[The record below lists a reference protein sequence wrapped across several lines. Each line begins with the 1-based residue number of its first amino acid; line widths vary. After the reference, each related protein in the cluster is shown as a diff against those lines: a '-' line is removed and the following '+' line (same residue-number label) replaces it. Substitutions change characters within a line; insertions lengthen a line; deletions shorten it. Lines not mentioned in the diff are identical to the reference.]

1 MFFPLALE
9 FLVFTRDARD
19 PINLPI
25 IFKVLELYIEVD
37 VVTSSIFYSE
47 GSSAGSRSF
56 TVKPR
61 QVSVPAYVQKVI
73 FGSHVWFGMYEKIL

>member
-1 MFFPLALE
+1 M
-9 FLVFTRDARD
+9 
-19 PINLPI
+19 
-25 IFKVLELYIEVD
+25 
-37 VVTSSIFYSE
+37 VTSSTFYSE

-73 FGSHVWFGMYEKIL
+73 FGSHIWFGMYEKIVSKKNNQNDWPHGKQ

>member
-1 MFFPLALE
+1 M
-9 FLVFTRDARD
+9 
-19 PINLPI
+19 
-25 IFKVLELYIEVD
+25 
-37 VVTSSIFYSE
+37 VTSSIFYSE

-73 FGSHVWFGMYEKIL
+73 FGSHIWFGMYEKIALKKIIKMTGPTRNNDSYNLMSVTVHLSLFFFIGL